1 MESLEGGIA
10 SNKLGNGVPI
20 FGAQYGGG
28 KGLVF
33 SSASEGA
40 IGEGT
45 VAAAHPLFPSPSI
58 KLACREQK

>member
-28 KGLVF
+28 EGLAF
-33 SSASEGA
+33 SSAPQGV

-45 VAAAHPLFPSPSI
+45 AAAAHPLFPSPSI
-58 KLACREQK
+58 KPARREQK